1 MSDFSTDPNRSI
13 EEILKDIEVGAYNT
27 SQHTA
32 NFLGAVLA
40 PFAGLLVKLS
50 RNAEANAQK
59 LEAYTRRLYWLTVV
73 ITVLTLIVALLTVGL
88 VAKGFTE

>member
-1 MSDFSTDPNRSI
+1 MSDFNTDPNRPI
-13 EEILKDIEVGAYNT
+13 DEILKDIEKGAFNT

-50 RNAEANAQK
+50 REAQANAQR
-59 LEAYTRRLYWLTVV
+59 LETLTKVLLGLTIAIV
-73 ITVLTLIVALLTVGL
+73 IPTAVLVFREFV
-88 VAKGFTE
+88 K